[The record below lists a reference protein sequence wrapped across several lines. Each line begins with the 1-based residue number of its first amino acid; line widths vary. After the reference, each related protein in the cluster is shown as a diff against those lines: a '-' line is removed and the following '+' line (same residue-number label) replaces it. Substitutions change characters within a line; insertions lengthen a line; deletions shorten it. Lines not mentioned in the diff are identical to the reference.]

1 MEYDEENFLQI
12 SGLQHYC
19 FCKRQWALIHIE
31 QLWSENL
38 RTVEGEIMHQKAH
51 DYTEKES
58 RKGVLITRDLKIHST
73 KMGLSGACDVVEFY
87 PDSQGIA
94 LLNKTG
100 KYLPYPV
107 EYKRGEPRHD
117 HANELQLCAQA
128 MCLEEML
135 CCDVNKGAL
144 FFGEIRHREEIIFN
158 SELREEVKNYAKEM
172 HQLYEKSHTP
182 KVKPTKSCNACS
194 LKEVCVPK
202 LLKNK
207 SVKEYITDHLK
218 E

>member
-1 MEYDEENFLQI
+1 MEYDEEKFLQI

-58 RKGVLITRDLKIHST
+58 RKGVLVTRDLKIHSS

-87 PDSQGIA
+87 PDSQGIT

-107 EYKRGEPRHD
+107 EYKRGEPRND

-144 FFGEIRHREEIIFN
+144 FFGKTRHREEIIFN
-158 SELREEVKNYAKEM
+158 NELREEVKNYAKEM
-172 HQLYEKSHTP
+172 HQLYEKNYTP

-207 SVKEYITDHLK
+207 SVKEYITEHLK